1 MKERRER
8 VKRIKDKA
16 ETRIEKKNIVVKHRT
31 RTSDDN
37 EISENNPVKKKDGER
52 DRERNRE

>member
-1 MKERRER
+1 MKRKDVIET
-8 VKRIKDKA
+8 KIK
-16 ETRIEKKNIVVKHRT
+16 KKNIIVKHRT
-31 RTSDDN
+31 RNSDDN